1 MNEITRD
8 KILYNSG
15 IILFLIVFI
24 ETLWLQLEIIEITVM
39 KFEGIW
45 VALIGMCPLTA
56 AYIIGLWVMSKTR
69 HCWKS
74 KQEDKQGCQ
83 N

>member
-8 KILYNSG
+8 KILYASG
-15 IILFLIVFI
+15 IILFLIVGI
-24 ETLWLQLEIIEITVM
+24 ETLWLQLEIIEITG
-39 KFEGIW
+39 KFEGVW

-56 AYIIGLWVMSKTR
+56 AYIIGLWIMSKTR
-69 HCWKS
+69 HCWKCE
-74 KQEDKQGCQ
+74 QEDEQGCQ

>member
-56 AYIIGLWVMSKTR
+56 AYIIGLWIMSKTR
-69 HCWKS
+69 RCWHTEES
-74 KQEDKQGCQ
+74 QSEVQ
-83 N
+83 